1 MIEAH
6 STFNIMI
13 SSIIFTYLAY
23 SPVIFLASVAL
34 IFLRRLLAIAIKPS
48 NPEAFTATLAF
59 YGWIIF
65 AASLPG
71 MFFLLVKF
79 YTNAFL

>member
-23 SPVIFLASVAL
+23 SPVISLASVLL
-34 IFLRRLLAIAIKPS
+34 IFLRRLLAMAMKPS
-48 NPEAFTATLAF
+48 NPQAFTAMLAF
-59 YGWIIF
+59 YGWILF

-71 MFFLLVKF
+71 VFFLLVRLYANIF
-79 YTNAFL
+79 M